1 MEIMQITK
9 NKKFKPILIAGSLII
24 VSLIVWYFLK
34 FASTTLISG
43 KEFEKLTQNSNIEQ
57 IYIKDRYIFLKND
70 KGNFKTPLSAID
82 SKKILKNYPVEVY
95 SKSSNT
101 LVVVAVFLLLSILV
115 TLLFILRKNSEQ
127 KEFALNLDNNSDE
140 FNTKIEPT
148 FNSDISF
155 KDIAGISEIKD
166 DILEIVEFLKN
177 PIKYK
182 ALGVKLPKGVLLV
195 GPPGVGKTLLA
206 KAISS
211 EAGVPFFYHSG
222 ASFVQIYAGMGPKK
236 VKELFSAAKENSPSI
251 IFIDEIDAVG
261 KSREAFSND
270 EREATLNQLL
280 IEMDGFED
288 SNVVVIGATNR
299 VDILDS
305 ALLRPGRF
313 DRRLFIDLPNVK
325 EREQI
330 LKLYLNGKNFDFNI
344 SEVAKITTGFSP
356 AALSSLIN
364 EAQIYVLKNK
374 KSKITLQDI
383 YAVKDR
389 VVFGKKKVP
398 ILSDKEKEIQAL
410 YNATKAAV
418 AVWLGFGFD
427 KVTLINSFYFSKEE
441 SIVSKKTLL
450 NRVYVLISGSLSL
463 KNRYKDIYSI
473 AIEDKKE
480 ALNLL
485 EQINRDYEI
494 LDNKTITLEEINKNV
509 NDLIVRLNDVIN
521 KLSKRLLENEAL
533 KYSEVKKSLDEVF

>member
-1 MEIMQITK
+1 MEILQITK
-9 NKKFKPILIAGSLII
+9 NKKFKPALITGALIILSLII
-24 VSLIVWYFLK
+24 WYYIKISSIDLVS
-34 FASTTLISG
+34 A
-43 KEFEKLTQNSNIEQ
+43 KEFDKILKTSKIEK
-57 IYIKDRYIFLKND
+57 IYIKDRYIFLNSN
-70 KGNFKTPLSAID
+70 KGSFKAPLSAID
-82 SKKILKNYPVEVY
+82 SKNILKNYPVEIY

-127 KEFALNLDNNSDE
+127 KEYAINLENKDE
-140 FNTKIEPT
+140 FATNIEPI
-148 FNSDISF
+148 FNNNISF
-155 KDIAGISEIKD
+155 DDVAGISEIKD
-166 DILEIVEFLKN
+166 DVMEIVEFLKN

-182 ALGVKLPKGVLLV
+182 ALGVKLPKGVLLI

-236 VKELFSAAKENSPSI
+236 VKELFDAAKEHSPSI

-299 VDILDS
+299 IDILDG

-313 DRRLFIDLPNVK
+313 DRRLFIDLPNIK

-330 LKLYLNGKNFDFNI
+330 LKLYLKDKKFDFNI

-356 AALSSLIN
+356 AAISSLIN
-364 EAQIYVLKNK
+364 EAQIYALKNK
-374 KSKITLQDI
+374 KSVISIGDI

-398 ILSDKEKEIQAL
+398 ILSAKEKEIQAL
-410 YNATKAAV
+410 YNATKAAI
-418 AVWLGFGFD
+418 AVWLGFSFD
-427 KVTLINSFYFSKEE
+427 KVTLMNNFDFLKEE
-441 SIVSKKTLL
+441 SIISKKTLL
-450 NRVYVLISGSLSL
+450 NRVYVLLSGSLNL
-463 KNRYKDIYSI
+463 KNRFKDIYSI
-473 AIEDKKE
+473 ALEDKKE

-485 EQINRDYEI
+485 EIINNDYELFVNKKTT
-494 LDNKTITLEEINKNV
+494 LDEINKNV
-509 NDLIVRLNDVIN
+509 NELIIRLNDIIDI
-521 KLSKRLLENEAL
+521 LAQQLLESEIL
-533 KYSEVKKSLDEVF
+533 KYSEVKKRLDEVF